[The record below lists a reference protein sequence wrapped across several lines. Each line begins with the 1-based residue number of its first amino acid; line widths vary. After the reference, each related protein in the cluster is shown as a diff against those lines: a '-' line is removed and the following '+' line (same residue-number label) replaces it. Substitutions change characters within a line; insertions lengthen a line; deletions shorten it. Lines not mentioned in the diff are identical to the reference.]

1 MPRVVSLTNH
11 NCIFD
16 QQGSLNTTL
25 YSLSVEQT
33 GDNLWWLVTGSQGLT
48 SGNTADQVDNPTN
61 IGKSHITN
69 SGNSH
74 ITSIGN
80 SHITN
85 IGNSH
90 KTNIG
95 NSLITNIGNSHITNS
110 GKSHITHIR
119 NSHITNIGN
128 SHITIIWNSH
138 ITNADKVHKYAIN
151 IIKRAVA

>member
-16 QQGSLNTTL
+16 QEGSLNTTL

-61 IGKSHITN
+61 K
-69 SGNSH
+69 GNSH
-74 ITSIGN
+74 ITNIGN

-90 KTNIG
+90 
-95 NSLITNIGNSHITNS
+95 ITNIGNSHIT
-110 GKSHITHIR
+110 H
-119 NSHITNIGN
+119 IGN
-128 SHITIIWNSH
+128 SHITHIGNSHITHIENSH
-138 ITNADKVHKYAIN
+138 ITNADKVHKYPIN